1 MCDPEQMR
9 DDAFRLAENA
19 GLVFRLDAGPAAPM
33 LERVG
38 LMPVAPPVP
47 VDKAQA
53 DEELRL
59 LTILNN
65 RGHRLPAIF
74 EQ

>member
-1 MCDPEQMR
+1 MRDPEQMR
-9 DDAFRLAENA
+9 ADAFRLAEKA
-19 GLVFRLDAGPAAPM
+19 ELVYHVDARPAATM

-38 LMPVAPPVP
+38 LIPVADPVP

-65 RGHRLPAIF
+65 RGLRLPAIF